1 MRTEAK
7 LVTKKYGGLF
17 DKIVSLDNLEL
28 AYNKAAKGK
37 RSRGIVSLIGS
48 DLPFFLT
55 HLQQLLIT
63 GRFTTADY
71 KIKKIF
77 EPKERLIYILP
88 FYPDRIVHHAIMN
101 VLEPIFEKWFYDHS
115 LACRKGKGIHS
126 GSRMTAGYVKR
137 FTYCIK
143 GDYSKFYPSID
154 HDVMKSILRHKIKD
168 KRVLA
173 LLDDIIDSIPGKT
186 NLPIGNYV
194 SQWLGNLY
202 LQKFDEF
209 CYEQLHVQHYIRY
222 CDDFVIF
229 SNNKAKLSA
238 DMSKLIS
245 FAAYDLHMHFS
256 KLQLFK
262 VKQGVDFLGYRHFPD
277 KILLRKSTALRF
289 KRRIR
294 HMHRLADLGIL
305 DRLYIR
311 GLLASIN
318 GWLQHAYTFNFRKYL
333 QLSRLEVFCE

>member
-7 LVTKKYGGLF
+7 LMTKKYGGLF

-37 RSRGIVSLIGS
+37 RSRSIVSLIGA
-48 DLPFFLT
+48 DLPFFLM

-101 VLEPIFEKWFYDHS
+101 VLEPIFESWFYDHS
-115 LACRKGKGIHS
+115 LACRKGKGIHC

-173 LLDDIIDSIPGKT
+173 LLDNIIDSIPGKT

-229 SNNKAKLSA
+229 SNDKAKLSV

-245 FAAYDLHMHFS
+245 FATSDLHMHFS

-311 GLLASIN
+311 GLLTSIN

>member
-7 LVTKKYGGLF
+7 LMTKKYGGLF

-37 RSRGIVSLIGS
+37 RSRSIVSLIGA
-48 DLPFFLT
+48 DLPFFLM

-101 VLEPIFEKWFYDHS
+101 VLEPIFESWFYDHS
-115 LACRKGKGIHS
+115 LACRKGKGIHC

-154 HDVMKSILRHKIKD
+154 HDVMKSILSHKIKD

-173 LLDDIIDSIPGKT
+173 LLDNIIDSIPGKT

-229 SNNKAKLSA
+229 SNDKAKLSV

-245 FAAYDLHMHFS
+245 FATSDLHMHFS

-311 GLLASIN
+311 GLLTSIN

>member
-7 LVTKKYGGLF
+7 LMTKKYGGLF

-37 RSRGIVSLIGS
+37 RSRSIVSLIGA
-48 DLPFFLT
+48 DLPFFLM

-101 VLEPIFEKWFYDHS
+101 VLEPIFESWFYDHS
-115 LACRKGKGIHS
+115 LACRKGKGIHC

-173 LLDDIIDSIPGKT
+173 LLDNIIDSIPGKT

-229 SNNKAKLSA
+229 SNDKAKLSA

-245 FAAYDLHMHFS
+245 FATSDLHMHFS

-311 GLLASIN
+311 GLLTSIN